1 MNGTE
6 RPAVLVRHSG
16 GEWRAPGVTTYSD
29 EEALELLLEQTPELL
44 PGLDTGPMAVVRQL
58 YVPETGPVDLL
69 IVGIDGALTIVE
81 CKLQSNPDIRRR
93 VVGQVVAY
101 AAGLWRLSFEELDSA
116 FAARAGKTLSTT
128 LAAVVNEVG
137 GDFDEVQFRHAVSA
151 NLAAGRFR
159 LIIAVDAI
167 TEELK
172 RIVEYLNDHT
182 VRDVEM
188 IAFEVGYAADGD
200 VELLIPAVYGQEAVR
215 RKAAQASTQRW
226 DEQAFRQALSDWCS
240 QEAAAGLLA
249 IYNHSQGHPAM
260 TLLYFGKGR
269 HPSVIAW
276 FDVSGVNVAV
286 WSIYTDPLKTV
297 FAMNFEW
304 MHRRGNGVAAEPLER
319 LADRLRP
326 LPGVAALYDD
336 LAKRGYNKRASIP
349 ADQLFTAPDAA
360 TIIIEAID
368 ELIGGDTISGSASSS
383 STDPISD
390 GRPSG

>member
-1 MNGTE
+1 VKSGTD
-6 RPAVLVRHSG
+6 RPAVLIRHSG
-16 GEWRAPGVTTYSD
+16 GGWRAPTVTAYSD

-58 YVPETGPVDLL
+58 SVPETGAVDLF
-69 IVGIDGALTIVE
+69 IVGVDGALTIVE

-116 FAARAGKTLSTT
+116 FAARAGKPLS
-128 LAAVVNEVG
+128 AAVAEVADEVG
-137 GDFDEVQFRHAVSA
+137 GDFEETQFRQAVST

-159 LIIAVDAI
+159 LVIAVDAI

-182 VRDVEM
+182 VRDVEV

-215 RKAAQASTQRW
+215 RKSAQASTQRW
-226 DEQAFRQALSDWCS
+226 DEQALRQALSDYCG

-249 IYNHSQGHPAM
+249 VYEHAQRHPAT
-260 TLLYFGKGR
+260 TLLYFGKGQ
-269 HPSVIAW
+269 HPSVTAW
-276 FDVSGVNVAV
+276 LDVSGANVAV

-297 FAMNFEW
+297 FAINFDW
-304 MHRRGNGVAAEPLER
+304 MHRRGKGVAAQALDR

-326 LPGVAALYDD
+326 LPGVAALYAD
-336 LAKRGYNKRASIP
+336 LAERGYNKRPSIP

-360 TIIIEAID
+360 TSIIEAVD
-368 ELIGGDTISGSASSS
+368 ELIGDT
-383 STDPISD
+383 P
-390 GRPSG
+390 P